1 VEAHIAELIPRLRR
15 YARALSTSG
24 MESDGLVRAT
34 LERAGQELRLAQP
47 PSDLRVWLISLM
59 HEAYVR
65 SLAGA
70 EPGPP
75 PEAPTPGNFEQAIGQ
90 LTPGQRE
97 VFLLVTLEDLRYDE
111 VAKALNVPIGTVM
124 SRLSRAREKLRLS
137 LMSQA
142 RLRMVK

>member
-1 VEAHIAELIPRLRR
+1 MEAHIAELIPRLRR

-24 MESDGLVRAT
+24 MQSDDLVRAT
-34 LERAGQELRLAQP
+34 LERAGHELRVAQP
-47 PSDLRVWLISLM
+47 PSNLRVWLISLM

-70 EPGPP
+70 EGAPVPEGPP
-75 PEAPTPGNFEQAIGQ
+75 PASFEEAIGQ

-97 VFLLVTLEDLRYDE
+97 VFLLVTLEDMRYDE

-137 LMSQA
+137 LMGQA
-142 RLRMVK
+142 RVRMVK